1 MVALNQARAG
11 TDAARA
17 VRRKRLAL
25 FLLCFGPPFVYLMFF
40 MILPYGNM
48 FQFSF
53 WKKELYSVVAAFNLD
68 NYGRVWANPLYRR
81 VILNS
86 LEVAAIVTVFVN
98 LIGYP
103 LAYFLAFVVRK
114 HRTLLYFLV
123 IAPLWT
129 SFLLRAFIWKLI
141 LGVDGIIN
149 GVLAYIGVIDEPLS
163 IIIYNRFSVCLTLIY
178 VFIPF
183 IVLPVYTALEKIPR
197 EYIEA
202 SMDLGANRWRTFL
215 RVILPLSIP
224 GVIAGSIFTFCLSFG
239 DFVTPT
245 LLGGPSGIMIGNIII
260 SQFGSAF
267 DWPFGSALAV
277 VILLVVLT
285 VVAVASAVEPR
296 RGARVP

>member
-1 MVALNQARAG
+1 M
-11 TDAARA
+11 
-17 VRRKRLAL
+17 
-25 FLLCFGPPFVYLMFF
+25 LCFGPPFVYLIFF

-53 WKKELYSVVAAFNLD
+53 WKKELYTVVADFNWD
-68 NYGRVWANPLYRR
+68 NYARVWANPLYRR
-81 VILNS
+81 VLLNS
-86 LEVAAIVTVFVN
+86 LEVAAIVTVFAN

-103 LAYFLAFVVRK
+103 VAYFLVFVVRK
-114 HRTLLYFLV
+114 YRTLLYFLV

-141 LGVDGIIN
+141 LGIDGIIN
-149 GVLAYIGVIDEPLS
+149 GVLVYIGVIDEPLS
-163 IIIYNRFSVCLTLIY
+163 ILIYNRFSVCLTLIY
-178 VFIPF
+178 VFVPF
-183 IVLPVYTALEKIPR
+183 IVLPVYAALEKVPR

-245 LLGGPSGIMIGNIII
+245 LLGGPSGIMIGNVII

-267 DWPFGSALAV
+267 DWPFGSALAI

-296 RGARVP
+296 RGARVA

>member
-1 MVALNQARAG
+1 MVALNQARVG

-53 WKKELYSVVAAFNLD
+53 WKKELYTVAAAFNLD

-81 VILNS
+81 VVLNS
-86 LEVAAIVTVFVN
+86 LEVAAIVTVFAN

-123 IAPLWT
+123 IAPIWT

-183 IVLPVYTALEKIPR
+183 IVLPVYTALEKVPR
-197 EYIEA
+197 EYLEA

-215 RVILPLSIP
+215 RVTLPLSIP

>member
-1 MVALNQARAG
+1 M
-11 TDAARA
+11 
-17 VRRKRLAL
+17 
-25 FLLCFGPPFVYLMFF
+25 LCFGPPFVYLIFF

-48 FQFSF
+48 FLFSF
-53 WKKELYSVVAAFNLD
+53 WKKELYTVVADFNWD
-68 NYGRVWANPLYRR
+68 NYARVWANPLYRR
-81 VILNS
+81 VLLNS
-86 LEVAAIVTVFVN
+86 LEVAAIVTVFAN

-103 LAYFLAFVVRK
+103 VAYFLVFVVRK
-114 HRTLLYFLV
+114 YRTLLYFLV

-141 LGVDGIIN
+141 LGIDGIIN
-149 GVLAYIGVIDEPLS
+149 GVLVYIGVIDEPLS

-178 VFIPF
+178 VFVPF
-183 IVLPVYTALEKIPR
+183 IVLPVYAALEKVPR

-245 LLGGPSGIMIGNIII
+245 LLGGPSGIMIGNVII

-267 DWPFGSALAV
+267 DWPFGSALAI

-296 RGARVP
+296 RGARVA